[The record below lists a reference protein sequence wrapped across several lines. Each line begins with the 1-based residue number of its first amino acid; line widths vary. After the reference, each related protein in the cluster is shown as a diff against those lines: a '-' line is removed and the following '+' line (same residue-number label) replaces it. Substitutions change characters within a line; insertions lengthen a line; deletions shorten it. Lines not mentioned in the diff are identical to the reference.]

1 MTSDGPMLC
10 LVTPDL
16 FLGSRIR
23 GIAERAGYTVVT
35 SPNLSKVSTPV
46 ESAATGRLL
55 VDLVAP
61 GGIDAAD
68 DLLRAFPRS
77 AAYAPHV
84 RVDLLKAA
92 RAAGFQQ
99 VWTRSQLESELPAWL
114 AE

>member
-1 MTSDGPMLC
+1 MSDAGPMLC

-23 GIAERAGYTVVT
+23 GIAERAGYTVVS
-35 SPNLSKVSTPV
+35 SPKLSRVPDAVGSVPT
-46 ESAATGRLL
+46 TRLL
-55 VDLVAP
+55 IDLAAP
-61 GGIDAAD
+61 GASEVTQE
-68 DLLRAFPRS
+68 LLRAFSRT

-92 RAAGFQQ
+92 RAAGIQQ
-99 VWTRSQLESELPAWL
+99 VWTRSQLETELPAWL